1 MKEEVKDIFKE
12 IKKELKDRKIFLKS
26 YKYDDDKMIL
36 NHDFEIKRDI
46 KNNEIYLSSD
56 IDILDKKENEYQN
69 IDKIDI
75 LISYREDREE
85 NQLISIY
92 YNDIIISDINIEFF
106 NIKDIKEMIYK
117 IIYKFIE
124 KYIKSY
130 EIN

>member
-1 MKEEVKDIFKE
+1 MIEIKDIFKE
-12 IKKELKDRKIFLKS
+12 IKKELIDRKIFLKS
-26 YKYDDDKMIL
+26 YQFYNDNQMIL
-36 NHDFEIKRDI
+36 NQEFKIKRDI
-46 KNNEIYLSSD
+46 KNNKIYLSSD
-56 IDILDKKENEYQN
+56 LDILNIKENEYQN

-85 NQLISIY
+85 NQMISIY
-92 YNDIIISDINIEFF
+92 YDDIIISDINIEFF

-130 EIN
+130 ELE